1 MVVQLF
7 GPAPD
12 ISRLPERFERKYF
25 LTPREVGLAYGLL
38 RQICRPAAEY
48 PSEQINSLYFDTADL
63 DQHQRSDGG
72 DYCKDKVRLR
82 WYDGGEDLRGMQAA
96 YMELKSRRGFASTKQ
111 RIKLQ
116 VPAAGLAPGRLDQGV
131 VSKHLLYDTLASFG
145 YFPDG
150 MLLPVIKISYWRYRF
165 SDIASAQRVSL
176 DCRIRS
182 TMVMPSPGNG
192 EKELELPG
200 GVIEIKGQNMEL
212 PVTLREMRLLN
223 IDWSR
228 FSKYS
233 ACIDSHMEEPGTL
246 GRLSPSGRVVQL

>member
-1 MVVQLF
+1 MVVQLYS
-7 GPAPD
+7 PALD

-25 LTPREVGLAYGLL
+25 LAPREVGLAYGLL
-38 RQICRPAAEY
+38 RQICLPAEEY

-72 DYCKDKVRLR
+72 DYDKDKVRLR
-82 WYDGGEDLRGMQAA
+82 WYGRDEDLQGIQAV
-96 YMELKSRRGFASTKQ
+96 YLELKSRRGFSSTKQ
-111 RIKLQ
+111 RLKLQ
-116 VPAAGLAPGRLDQGV
+116 VPAADLALDRLAKGV
-131 VSKHLLYDTLASFG
+131 VSKNSLYNTLASFG
-145 YFPDG
+145 YFPAG
-150 MLLPVIKISYWRYRF
+150 MLLPVIRISYWRYRF
-165 SDIASAQRVSL
+165 SDIISAQRVSL

-182 TMVMPSPGNG
+182 TIIMPGPGNG

-200 GVIEIKGQNMEL
+200 GVIEIKGQSMEL
-212 PVTLREMRLLN
+212 PVTLKGMKLLN

-233 ACIDSHMEEPGTL
+233 ACIDSHMEVPGTM